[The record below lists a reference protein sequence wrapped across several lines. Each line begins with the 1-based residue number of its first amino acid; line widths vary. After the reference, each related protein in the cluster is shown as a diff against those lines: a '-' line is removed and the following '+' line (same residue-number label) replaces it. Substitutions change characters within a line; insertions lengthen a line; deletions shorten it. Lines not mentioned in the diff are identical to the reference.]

1 MRSFKVSESIIS
13 PINNIN
19 NIIPRLLNISRENIV
34 TLFRLPLIFTYFFL
48 IITNYSVSLRHE
60 RLMVFPIEL
69 KNIHREKKNKKEKKK
84 KRDLKRTFV
93 IFPAIKQI
101 TIRVNECIR
110 VSSCWF
116 VTHSTLLEI
125 HNYYS

>member
-13 PINNIN
+13 P
-19 NIIPRLLNISRENIV
+19 IIPRLLNISRENIV

-48 IITNYSVSLRHE
+48 IITNDYSVSLRHE

-110 VSSCWF
+110 VSSC
-116 VTHSTLLEI
+116 
-125 HNYYS
+125 

>member
-13 PINNIN
+13 P
-19 NIIPRLLNISRENIV
+19 IIPRLLNISRENIV

-48 IITNYSVSLRHE
+48 IITNDYSVSLRHE

-84 KRDLKRTFV
+84 KKGFEKDV
-93 IFPAIKQI
+93 CNFPSNQ
-101 TIRVNECIR
+101 TNYDSCQRVYT
-110 VSSCWF
+110 SK
-116 VTHSTLLEI
+116 
-125 HNYYS
+125 